1 MVGYVC
7 LSTMRRYDGVIR
19 MASTNSKPISAV
31 CHALPE
37 NEEEGH
43 LLFVQWG
50 GNCYEWGVRQVCLY
64 NGAG

>member
-1 MVGYVC
+1 M
-7 LSTMRRYDGVIR
+7 R

-64 NGAG
+64 NGAGGC

>member
-1 MVGYVC
+1 M
-7 LSTMRRYDGVIR
+7 R

-50 GNCYEWGVRQVCLY
+50 GNCYEWGLGKCAFTTVPEDVKRPEEGVVY
-64 NGAG
+64 R